1 MCATDGPRKMAEKH
15 LLSYDL
21 ETKTRIDFHYDDGRV
36 TLHTTQDCEGIVD
49 YAKRLNAMG
58 PSRAEI
64 RPKWTIP
71 NTLALKWI
79 AEEGWTARQFFL
91 KRPREQNAFFRRK
104 MQSNEY
110 RDLWLTPQ
118 KGQRYV

>member
-1 MCATDGPRKMAEKH
+1 MGEKY
-15 LLSYDL
+15 LLDVDP
-21 ETKTRIDFHYDDGRV
+21 ETRTKTYFEYDGERV
-36 TLHTTQDCEGIVD
+36 TLHTRQDCQGIVD
-49 YAKRLNAMG
+49 YAKNLQAMG
-58 PSRAEI
+58 PNRAEI

-71 NTLALKWI
+71 NALALEWI
-79 AEEGWTARQFFL
+79 REAGMSSREFFL
-91 KRPREQNAFFRRK
+91 KPAREQNAFFRKK